1 MKKFEYTTRSYTG
14 YVNYGYDLLNEMGED
29 GWELVSVDPDNMI
42 MFFKREIPINIVRS
56 TKCICIENKPN
67 KLTGGF
73 ICPIH
78 GQQF

>member
-42 MFFKREIPINIVRS
+42 MFFKREIPSWRRN
-56 TKCICIENKPN
+56 PA
-67 KLTGGF
+67 
-73 ICPIH
+73 
-78 GQQF
+78 